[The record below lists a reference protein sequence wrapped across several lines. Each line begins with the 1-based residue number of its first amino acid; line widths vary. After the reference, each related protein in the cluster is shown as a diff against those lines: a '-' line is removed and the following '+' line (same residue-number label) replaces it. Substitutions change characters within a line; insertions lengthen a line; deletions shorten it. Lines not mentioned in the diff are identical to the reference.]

1 MLCLTI
7 YAFCFIALPLIGT
20 EEEKQIFHQAR
31 QNARSQLARCKNTT
45 CVEQLLYAEEDDVFD
60 ALLFE
65 NNIKRAERERF
76 KRTWMDEKKETQKI
90 LSDHSINRKDSL
102 GVYHDEE
109 QLGETLIRLTKEALV
124 QNNINPNMVT
134 IGTDKELFTENTTK
148 HSALIGRAT
157 VFVGEESQKFHS
169 ARILLNTEST
179 DCDAHLIAHEVT
191 HIKELHGFKGCR
203 LNKTFNIQP
212 DTLDA
217 KNWNRST
224 EKQAELFPL
233 IRSKDK
239 KVTEQLTQQL
249 LKKIMPQCISMAR
262 SGILNSMWHESY
274 ALDTHPGCSEL
285 LPYILKIE
293 ELNKKNVC
301 PMLNMFKHT

>member
-1 MLCLTI
+1 MLFLTI

-31 QNARSQLARCKNTT
+31 QNTKSQLARCKNTK
-45 CVEQLLYAEEDDVFD
+45 CIEQLLYAEEDDAFD

-76 KRTWMDEKKETQKI
+76 KRTWLDEKKETQKI
-90 LSDHSINRKDSL
+90 LSDHSINIKDSL
-102 GVYHDEE
+102 GVYHDEK
-109 QLGETLIRLTKEALV
+109 QLGETLIRLTKETLV
-124 QNNINPNMVT
+124 QNDINPDMVT
-134 IGTDKELFTENTTK
+134 IGTDKELFTEN
-148 HSALIGRAT
+148 SALIGRADILAWEKT
-157 VFVGEESQKFHS
+157 QKFHS
-169 ARILLNTEST
+169 ARILLNTKST
-179 DCDAHLIAHEVT
+179 HECDAHLIAHEVT
-191 HIKELHGFKGCR
+191 HIKELHGFKR
-203 LNKTFNIQP
+203 YKLKQAFNIKP
-212 DTLDA
+212 NTLDA
-217 KNWNRST
+217 KRWNRST

-239 KVTEQLTQQL
+239 NVTEQLTQQL
-249 LKKIMPQCISMAR
+249 LKQIMPGCVSMAR
-262 SGILNSMWHESY
+262 SGMLNSMWHESY